1 MTAIKFLAGALGLTL
16 VVCLVAGMAGW
27 IPVVAGS
34 MLLAVLLATPL
45 VIASAER
52 LLDRRDVRRAREK

>member
-16 VVCLVAGMAGW
+16 LVGLVAGMAGW
-27 IPVVAGS
+27 IPVLAGS

-45 VIASAER
+45 VIASAEH
-52 LLDRRDVRRAREK
+52 LLDRRDIRRSHER